1 MKMEKE
7 KIIKR
12 TIKRLRLLPE
22 NKIKEI
28 DDYVDYL
35 LKKYHEESIIQ
46 KGIEKLVEESN
57 SFEFL
62 NEEEDLYSIDDLK
75 EKYK

>member
-1 MKMEKE
+1 MEKE

-46 KGIEKLVEESN
+46 IGIEKLVQESK

-62 NEEEDLYSIDDLK
+62 GEDDDLYSIDDLK

>member
-1 MKMEKE
+1 MEKE

-28 DDYVDYL
+28 DDYVDHL
-35 LKKYHEESIIQ
+35 LKKYHEETTIQ
-46 KGIEKLVEESN
+46 KGIEKIVEDSG

-62 NEEEDLYSIDDLK
+62 EKEEDLYSVEDLK

>member
-1 MKMEKE
+1 MEKE

-28 DDYVDYL
+28 DDFIDYL
-35 LKKYHEESIIQ
+35 LKKYHEELIIQ
-46 KGIEKLVEESN
+46 KGIEKIVEESK
-57 SFEFL
+57 SFKFL
-62 NEEEDLYSIDDLK
+62 EDEDDLYSIDDLK
-75 EKYK
+75 EIY